1 MNGLKILASLLEARP
16 VPQERLLY
24 PCARQFYWLL
34 PHLVVYVLFVV
45 NQAFEIARIIIFIV
59 GQPII
64 LRNII
69 WQVAIVLRKLRS
81 LLLQAGLKS

>member
-1 MNGLKILASLLEARP
+1 MNWLEILARLLEPRP

-24 PCARQFYWLL
+24 PCTRQFYWLL

-59 GQPII
+59 RQPIW
-64 LRNII
+64 LWYII
-69 WQVAIVLRKLRS
+69 RQVAIVLRKLRS
-81 LLLQAGLKS
+81 FLLQSGLER

>member
-1 MNGLKILASLLEARP
+1 MNRLKILACLLEPRP
-16 VPQERLLY
+16 VPQERLLN
-24 PCARQFYWLL
+24 PCTWQFYWLL

-64 LRNII
+64 LRSII
-69 WQVAIVLRKLRS
+69 WQVAIVLRKLRR
-81 LLLQAGLKS
+81 LLL